1 MTEESVRPRLGPRR
15 ARVLEVLRDSGTP
28 LTSPEVAAEVGGH
41 ANSARFHLEALVE
54 DGLVDRHQQSR
65 ATRGRPRVTY
75 SPAAGAPLDAT
86 SAYRELAGML
96 AEAVVERA
104 SSPADASPAG
114 AARSVGDRHGRDLAP
129 SADGGVPDRRGAA
142 RAVVRALER
151 YGFDSRERTSG
162 PAGRID
168 ITPCPFLS
176 LARDHGEVVCSLHR
190 GLMDGV
196 LAALDAPVT
205 VDRLVPFERPDRC
218 VAHLRRVDR
227 AVIRD

>member
-1 MTEESVRPRLGPRR
+1 MTEESVRPRLGPSR

-96 AEAVVERA
+96 AEAVVER
-104 SSPADASPAG
+104 SSSPAG